1 MRRELKKLLMK
12 LHGTGAGETLQ
23 GERQVYHHPTK
34 IPMPSASSAIPQDPT
49 PHPGLASPTPD
60 VPAPANSNDFRRKYC
75 QLPRPTLKIYMN
87 KLPLRSPT
95 GASQRKTSG
104 HAPPPPSPPHYIWPE
119 ASAVHN
125 HTLRRRSSTI
135 DYWVWQR
142 EIFGHPFK

>member
-1 MRRELKKLLMK
+1 MGRGPEKLLMK

-104 HAPPPPSPPHYIWPE
+104 HAPPLLLPLTTSDLKRVQYTTTLSEEDHRR
-119 ASAVHN
+119 AS
-125 HTLRRRSSTI
+125 L
-135 DYWVWQR
+135 
-142 EIFGHPFK
+142 